1 MRLVGLVAALITVIV
16 GLIGTVVLL
25 GALMAFPVMWLWN
38 SLFVYYPI
46 LGTALVEINFWQAWG
61 LLILCGLLF
70 KNPSSSSSSK

>member
-1 MRLVGLVAALITVIV
+1 MRLVGLIAATITVIF
-16 GLIGTVVLL
+16 GLIGTVVFF

-38 SLFVYYPI
+38 ALFVTYPI
-46 LGTALVEINFWQAWG
+46 LGTALVEISFWQAWG